1 MTTTMKM
8 ITRDALHSTVGIS
21 FWGGIDPHTG
31 HIIDPTHP
39 LHGECISNKIL
50 CIPSGR
56 GSCTGSQVML
66 ELILSGLAPHAILTR
81 DRDAILVAGAMVA
94 EEFFGD
100 ELGPGAVPI
109 FAAVGDADFA
119 RLVGRR
125 TLSIARL
132 DDDGGGGGGGGSGA
146 LCIRGGD
153 DDGDGGDLEILAGD
167 LLRLE
172 GTLLAS
178 ECDDESSPSRHYS
191 SSPAERMARRTLGR
205 IASIH
210 SATHLVPVS
219 SAHVDAVTY
228 IGRGGLRFARKLV
241 ELGGRVQV
249 P

>member
-1 MTTTMKM
+1 MTTTMTM

-132 DDDGGGGGGGGSGA
+132 DDDGGGGGGGGRGRCASGVA
-146 LCIRGGD
+146 TMTAMAATSRYSRGICSGWRARSSPPNATTSLHRRGIIRPLRRNEWHAGRWVASHRYTPRRISYPYRPRTSMRSRTS
-153 DDGDGGDLEILAGD
+153 DGGG
-167 LLRLE
+167 
-172 GTLLAS
+172 
-178 ECDDESSPSRHYS
+178 CDSLGNSSNS
-191 SSPAERMARRTLGR
+191 
-205 IASIH
+205 
-210 SATHLVPVS
+210 
-219 SAHVDAVTY
+219 
-228 IGRGGLRFARKLV
+228 GG
-241 ELGGRVQV
+241 G
-249 P
+249 